1 MPLLRSTIL
10 AAALTGAI
18 GFSGSVILGS
28 HVYAAGIENP
38 GGMNLQSADPA
49 GQTKAP
55 KVKRKPQ
62 AKASLQARAR
72 QRQGAGQEV
81 RASVH

>member
-1 MPLLRSTIL
+1 MRPESKIR
-10 AAALTGAI
+10 
-18 GFSGSVILGS
+18 
-28 HVYAAGIENP
+28 

-55 KVKRKPQ
+55 KVKRKPPTRKQ
-62 AKASLQARAR
+62 AASEGKDKAPDK
-72 QRQGAGQEV
+72 EV